1 MTVETPGDRRRD
13 EALELLGAGGGG
25 SVAEQHEVQLDPK
38 TVVRRFGTALEAGPQ
53 PLFLRLENTGVGGGD
68 ASQMWNVFVRAGG
81 GDWQLAGTIAPFG
94 LAGLTESGGRQTL
107 TFDISHLSSGLLAA
121 DAPIEV
127 RFEPARRGVTA
138 EPFFERVAVYT
149 LPE

>member
-1 MTVETPGDRRRD
+1 MSRDRRRD
-13 EALELLGAGGGG
+13 DVLELLGAGDGG

-38 TVVRRFGTALEAGPQ
+38 TVADRFGTALEAGPR
-53 PLFLRLENTGVGGGD
+53 PLFLRLENTGVRGGD
-68 ASQMWNVFVRAGG
+68 ASQMWNVLVRAGG

-107 TFDISHLSSGLLAA
+107 TFDISHLSSELLAA